1 MSALMQLV
9 MLAEETEERVNITP
23 VLLRFL
29 GKFFLIF
36 AAVAVIAI
44 VTPRLA
50 KWVDDLRER
59 GKKDEPPEDPRCKQV
74 RGPYDMPEPK
84 VNTAETEEDHPD
96 GMQDET
102 APDPPDEKPP
112 YQPKH

>member
-1 MSALMQLV
+1 MQLV
-9 MLAEETEERVNITP
+9 MLAEEAEERVNITP

-44 VTPRLA
+44 LTPRLA
-50 KWVDDLRER
+50 KWVDDLRAR
-59 GKKDEPPEDPRCKQV
+59 GMKDAPPEDPRCKQV

-84 VNTAETEEDHPD
+84 EQPD
-96 GMQDET
+96 
-102 APDPPDEKPP
+102 APDEQDDVQEEPDDKPP

>member
-1 MSALMQLV
+1 MCSVMQLV

-44 VTPRLA
+44 LTPRLA
-50 KWVDDLRER
+50 KWVDDLRAR
-59 GKKDEPPEDPRCKQV
+59 GMKDAPPEDPRCKQV

-84 VNTAETEEDHPD
+84 EQPDVPDEQDDVQGEPD
-96 GMQDET
+96 G
-102 APDPPDEKPP
+102 KPP

>member
-1 MSALMQLV
+1 MCSVMQLV

-36 AAVAVIAI
+36 AAVAVIAL

-50 KWVDDLRER
+50 KWVDDLRAR
-59 GKKDEPPEDPRCKQV
+59 GMKDAPPEDPRCKQV

-84 VNTAETEEDHPD
+84 EQPDVPDEQDDVQEEPD
-96 GMQDET
+96 G
-102 APDPPDEKPP
+102 KPP

>member
-1 MSALMQLV
+1 MCSVMQLV
-9 MLAEETEERVNITP
+9 MLAEEAEERVNITP

-44 VTPRLA
+44 LTPRLA
-50 KWVDDLRER
+50 KWVDDLRAR
-59 GKKDEPPEDPRCKQV
+59 GMKDAPPEDPRCKQV

-84 VNTAETEEDHPD
+84 EQPD
-96 GMQDET
+96 
-102 APDPPDEKPP
+102 APDEQDDVQEEPDDKPP

>member
-1 MSALMQLV
+1 MCSMMQLV

-44 VTPRLA
+44 LTPRLA
-50 KWVDDLRER
+50 KWVDDLRAR
-59 GKKDEPPEDPRCKQV
+59 GMKDAPPEDPRCKQV

-84 VNTAETEEDHPD
+84 EQPD
-96 GMQDET
+96 
-102 APDPPDEKPP
+102 APDEQDDVQEEPDDVQDGKPP

>member
-1 MSALMQLV
+1 MCVLMQLV

-36 AAVAVIAI
+36 ATVAVIAI
-44 VTPRLA
+44 LTPRMA
-50 KWVDDLRER
+50 KWIDDLRAR
-59 GKKDEPPEDPRCKQV
+59 RKKDELPEDPRCKQV

-84 VNTAETEEDHPD
+84 ENAGKNQENHPD
-96 GMQDET
+96 GIHEEET
-102 APDPPDEKPP
+102 PDPPDEKPP

>member
-1 MSALMQLV
+1 MCSVMQLV

-36 AAVAVIAI
+36 AAVAVIAL

-50 KWVDDLRER
+50 KWVDDLRAR
-59 GKKDEPPEDPRCKQV
+59 GMKDAPPEDPRCKQV

-84 VNTAETEEDHPD
+84 EQPD
-96 GMQDET
+96 
-102 APDPPDEKPP
+102 APDDVQEEPDDVSDGKPP

>member
-1 MSALMQLV
+1 MSAMMQLV

-44 VTPRLA
+44 LTPRLA
-50 KWVDDLRER
+50 KWVDDLRAR
-59 GKKDEPPEDPRCKQV
+59 GMKDVPPEDPRCKQV
-74 RGPYDMPEPK
+74 RGPYDMPEPPEK
-84 VNTAETEEDHPD
+84 PDDAPDEPDDMQEEPD
-96 GMQDET
+96 G
-102 APDPPDEKPP
+102 KPP

>member
-44 VTPRLA
+44 LTPRLA
-50 KWVDDLRER
+50 KWVDDLRAR
-59 GKKDEPPEDPRCKQV
+59 GMKDAPPEDPRCKQV

-84 VNTAETEEDHPD
+84 EQPDAPDEQDDVQEEPDDVPD
-96 GMQDET
+96 G
-102 APDPPDEKPP
+102 KPP

>member
-1 MSALMQLV
+1 MCSVMQLV

-44 VTPRLA
+44 LTPRLA
-50 KWVDDLRER
+50 KWVDDLRAR
-59 GKKDEPPEDPRCKQV
+59 GMKDAPPEDPRCKQV

-84 VNTAETEEDHPD
+84 EQPDVPDEQDDVQEEPDDVPD
-96 GMQDET
+96 G
-102 APDPPDEKPP
+102 KPP

>member
-1 MSALMQLV
+1 MNGLMNGLL
-9 MLAEETEERVNITP
+9 LAAEEERVNITP

-50 KWVDDLRER
+50 KWVDDLRAR
-59 GKKDEPPEDPRCKQV
+59 GMKDAPPEDPRCKQV
-74 RGPYDMPEPK
+74 RGPYDMPEPPEK
-84 VNTAETEEDHPD
+84 PDDAKDAPD
-96 GMQDET
+96 GMQEE
-102 APDPPDEKPP
+102 PDGKPP